1 VLELELTVQDL
12 ASTRFGVSPL
22 WEVVASVRVLKA
34 PGDHA
39 IHRRWADQVRPRL
52 AGVDW
57 RLLSDL
63 VPVPS
68 HVVPGFIAP
77 PQPVLVPDLDTEL
90 AALRAVPAS
99 AVRAGLAELL
109 RSGSDRLDALDDDPV
124 RGLAQLAETIRGY
137 WEVALAPYW
146 PRILTLLEGD
156 ILHRARLLAEGG
168 AQRLFNDLDPAV
180 SWEAARLRVGHRYVD
195 GSVRL
200 AGRGLMLAPSVF
212 IWPRVTSI
220 VEPPWQPTLR
230 YPPRGIA
237 TLWEHRGRDVPAA
250 LARVLGRSRALLLAE
265 LDAPAATTALAQRT
279 GLTPGAVS
287 QHLTALRDAGLV
299 ASHRTGRFVLYART
313 RTAEA
318 LLAHAP
324 GTRARP

>member
-12 ASTRFGVSPL
+12 AYTRFGVSPL
-22 WEVVASVRVLKA
+22 WEVVASVRVLKR

-39 IHRRWADQVRPRL
+39 VNRPWAEQVRPRL

-57 RLLSDL
+57 RMLSDL

-68 HVVPGFIAP
+68 RVLPGFIAP

-90 AALRAVPAS
+90 AALRAVPAD
-99 AVRAGLAELL
+99 AVLAGLADLPQPP
-109 RSGSDRLDALDDDPV
+109 SDRLAVLRDDPP
-124 RGLAQLAETIRGY
+124 RGLALLAETIHGY
-137 WEVALAPYW
+137 WEAALAPYW

-156 ILHRARLLAEGG
+156 ILYRARLLAQGG
-168 AQRLFNDLDPAV
+168 AHRLFNDLDPAV
-180 SWEAARLRVGHRYVD
+180 RWDTDRLQVAHRSFD
-195 GSVRL
+195 RSVRL
-200 AGRGLMLAPSVF
+200 AGRGLLLAPSVF
-212 IWPRVTSI
+212 NWPRVTSI

-237 TLWEHRGRDVPAA
+237 TLWEHHRRDAPAA

-265 LDAPAATTALAQRT
+265 HDAPAATTALASRT
-279 GLTPGAVS
+279 GLSPGAVS

-299 ASHRTGRFVLYART
+299 APHRTGRFVLYART
-313 RTAEA
+313 RVAEA
-318 LLAHAP
+318 LLA
-324 GTRARP
+324 T